1 VKIAAEKL
9 TELLRAFLERFRRNH
24 MSRGVPSL
32 TALLGVL
39 AVAGYQN
46 RNKLTELLGGFT
58 SGAAATPG
66 TGSFPATQGR
76 EGEPGEVHK
85 DGSIGAVLT
94 DGLRSLV
101 DRFREAGHGE
111 TADSWVA
118 QGPNRDVAPQH
129 IEGAIGSDM
138 LDALSKQTGLSR
150 EEIIARL
157 TKELPNAVDK
167 YTPEG
172 RIPA

>member
-1 VKIAAEKL
+1 
-9 TELLRAFLERFRRNH
+9 

-46 RNKLTELLGGFT
+46 RDKLTELLGGLA
-58 SGAAATPG
+58 GGGATPG
-66 TGSFPATQGR
+66 TGSFSTTQGR
-76 EGEPGEVHK
+76 EGELGEVHK

-111 TADSWVA
+111 IADSWVA
-118 QGPNRDVAPQH
+118 RGPNHDVAPQH
-129 IEGAIGSDM
+129 VEGAIGSDM
-138 LDALSKQTGLSR
+138 LDALSKQTGLPR

-172 RIPA
+172 RLAV